1 MLKMNKI
8 QYSHG
13 NAQIILLSH
22 RWGIPKNKV
31 AKILADLK
39 SIHSFWDWANADEF
53 LSEFIFISN
62 AIQNYFG
69 EEKSFIF
76 EGRIGNKI
84 TVKGTNFEA
93 FGDLETGDV
102 RFIEESC

>member
-1 MLKMNKI
+1 MKKGIIRNR
-8 QYSHG
+8 QEFPSH
-13 NAQIILLSH
+13 
-22 RWGIPKNKV
+22 
-31 AKILADLK
+31 K
-39 SIHSFWDWANADEF
+39 SIHSFGDWVDAEEF

-69 EEKSFIF
+69 EERLFIF
-76 EGRIGNKI
+76 ESKIGNKI

-93 FGDLETGDV
+93 FGDLETRDV